1 MVVQLVQPVSWWVPA
16 AAVANAVGVL
26 FAIYFGIANLRQRSA
41 DEKRRVDEEEAK
53 SLAQARLVIT
63 GQGHVGVREADPALR
78 DDELR
83 YLMDF
88 PFANHGDRP
97 VLDVHPEIWR
107 QTDPNDPES
116 AQRFSVRQPVVES
129 GEDITITM
137 RFHEDPSRGYMGW
150 LIRWT
155 DADGKQWY
163 RDNPDQDAPRRYTGQ
178 RPGEA
183 RHLAG

>member
-1 MVVQLVQPVSWWVPA
+1 MVVQLVQPISWWATA
-16 AAVANAVGVL
+16 ATIANTVGVL
-26 FAIYFGIANLRQRSA
+26 AAITFGIANLRQRSA
-41 DEKRRVDEEEAK
+41 DEKRRVAEEEAK

-63 GQGHVGVREADPALR
+63 GQGHVGVREADPAMP
-78 DDELR
+78 DDELP
-83 YLMDF
+83 YLMEF

-107 QTDPNDPES
+107 EIEPGNPES
-116 AQRFSVRQPVVES
+116 AQRFMVRQPVVAS
-129 GEDITITM
+129 GESTTLTM
-137 RFHEDPSRGYMGW
+137 RLQEDPSQGFMGW

-163 RDNPDQDAPRRYTGQ
+163 RDDPDQDAPRRYIWQ

-183 RHLAG
+183 RHLPG